1 MASITTI
8 ASANIGSAAILAMP
22 SFSFPF
28 LPSAAKLAEGKCR
41 VRRGVARKPRG
52 LNERT
57 HLATHVMAA
66 GLPPSL
72 SNYFAHKVR
81 KAPERPTKDADIWS
95 RFIVFYI
102 TRGTDPTLI
111 RNLNEHLDLIHLK
124 NNYTL
129 HSVEFYQQRTNQD

>member
-1 MASITTI
+1 MSREER
-8 ASANIGSAAILAMP
+8 SC
-22 SFSFPF
+22 
-28 LPSAAKLAEGKCR
+28 LP
-41 VRRGVARKPRG
+41 ARKPRG
-52 LNERT
+52 PSERT

-66 GLPPSL
+66 GLTPSL

-111 RNLNEHLDLIHLK
+111 RNLNEHLDMIHL
-124 NNYTL
+124 NNNL
-129 HSVEFYQQRTNQD
+129 HGS